1 MVPFLTNQN
10 LTIFTLSFTMLGQY
24 VDIKIS
30 HIKIMK
36 HTANDVKVNIQQIHG
51 KTLNKTSRFKVSHIK
66 YYQINRIIA

>member
-1 MVPFLTNQN
+1 
-10 LTIFTLSFTMLGQY
+10 MLGQY